1 VSSCLLPEVPDT
13 VVLAVNPLRAAGF
26 TRQAAEAGV
35 PAVII
40 PGGGVVEGGVAAAR
54 MQAEVAAIA
63 RAHGTTILGPN
74 CMGLIDLTSGCAT
87 YIDEIHPFLRRGRVA
102 GISQSGS
109 VADTFLHSGTRIGW
123 SRIVSS
129 GSEVV
134 IDLCDH
140 LAYSLEDPDTEAIVL
155 FLEGIR
161 RPERFLALADRALAL
176 GKPILAVKVGRSRQA
191 RAAAI
196 AHTGALAGED
206 RAAEAAFRAVG
217 IVRFDDLDDLLEA
230 AALVDGMRASGRTV
244 GRGRTA
250 VVTVSTGEGS
260 LVADLA
266 VRTGLD
272 LPPVP
277 ETARA
282 KMAADMPTLGY
293 IGNPMDPWGAAE
305 ATPAYR
311 SCFTALADSGA
322 YDVLAL
328 VHDFPFRST
337 QGELD
342 LALELGGVLMA
353 ATSDRTAVLPVFV
366 SLTSGDPSPEI
377 QVALEAA
384 GGAPILRGTTEA
396 FGSIARLARWQARR
410 SRRLAD
416 GPVRPEWLALAT
428 GLPRYG
434 RDPAAAGTPAH
445 DIQAE
450 ALDIQAETEPPVAGA
465 SASVRSGQALPE
477 RESLET
483 LRAAGLPVVTA
494 VPAPAPT
501 PRSRPRR
508 TWAGRSSSSST
519 PEAWPTRATSGAWS
533 SVSPTRWRCGPPSRP
548 SRQPRNPRR
557 VTLLAPSRSVA
568 SWSRHRRRPG
578 SSSSS
583 AQGVTRSTGRS
594 SSSAWAASSR
604 RHSMTWPC
612 AWRR

>member
-1 VSSCLLPEVPDT
+1 VTPEDRTGAEPDEGARVDFDLRPLYAPASVAIVGASPRGDLATTIRDNIRRVGGPASVYFVNPNYQVIDGTPCHPDLASLPEVPDT

-109 VADTFLHSGTRIGW
+109 VADTFVHSGTRIGW

-140 LAYSLEDPDTEAIVL
+140 LAYSLEDPETEAVVL

-191 RAAAI
+191 RAAAV

-217 IVRFDDLDDLLEA
+217 VVRFDDLDDLLEA
-230 AALVDGMRASGRTV
+230 AALVDGMFASGRTV

-277 ETARA
+277 EIARA
-282 KMAADMPTLGY
+282 AMAADMPTLGY

-353 ATSDRTAVLPVFV
+353 ATSDRLAVLPVFV

-377 QVALEAA
+377 
-384 GGAPILRGTTEA
+384 
-396 FGSIARLARWQARR
+396 RWR
-410 SRRLAD
+410 SRPPAARPSCA
-416 GPVRPEWLALAT
+416 VRPRPSGPSPGWLVGRRAAPGAWPTGRSAPSGWPWRPACRAT
-428 GLPRYG
+428 GATPPPPG
-434 RDPAAAGTPAH
+434 RRRT
-445 DIQAE
+445 
-450 ALDIQAETEPPVAGA
+450 T
-465 SASVRSGQALPE
+465 
-477 RESLET
+477 
-483 LRAAGLPVVTA
+483 
-494 VPAPAPT
+494 
-501 PRSRPRR
+501 SRPRR
-508 TWAGRSSSSST
+508 LTSRRRPSRRS
-519 PEAWPTRATSGAWS
+519 PARRPVFALRRRCQSGS
-533 SVSPTRWRCGPPSRP
+533 RSRP
-548 SRQPRNPRR
+548 SVR
-557 VTLLAPSRSVA
+557 LASRS
-568 SWSRHRRRPG
+568 
-578 SSSSS
+578 
-583 AQGVTRSTGRS
+583 
-594 SSSAWAASSR
+594 
-604 RHSMTWPC
+604 
-612 AWRR
+612 